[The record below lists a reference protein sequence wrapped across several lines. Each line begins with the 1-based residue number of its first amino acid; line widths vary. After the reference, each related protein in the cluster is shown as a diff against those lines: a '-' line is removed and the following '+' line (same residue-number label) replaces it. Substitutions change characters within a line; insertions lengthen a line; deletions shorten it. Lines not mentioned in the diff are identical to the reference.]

1 MKETLPLVTIMGP
14 TGIGK
19 TSLAFD
25 LYDKLDIEII
35 SVDSVQIYKNLDIG
49 SGKPSKELLKKYPH
63 KLVNKI
69 EPYQSYSSALFRE
82 EALNEICA
90 ASEQNKLP
98 LLVGGTMLYF
108 QSLFLGLSNM
118 PETDPSIR
126 KKITQQAELLG
137 WEEMHRKLVDIDPES
152 ARRIHPNDTQRIQR
166 ALEVYE
172 SSFKTLTDWH
182 KENKKEVNPELSN
195 FKIFQFA
202 IQTEDRELHRENV
215 ASRFLSMLEAGFVS
229 EVESILKI
237 KKMDTNVSSMRS
249 VGYRQVC
256 EFLEGSISYDEM
268 IFKGVTATRQLAK
281 RQMTW
286 LRSWKNLIWLSESS
300 KDMSQEILDK
310 ISNEL

>member
-1 MKETLPLVTIMGP
+1 MGP

-25 LYDKLDIEII
+25 LYDKLDAEII
-35 SVDSVQIYKNLDIG
+35 SVDSVQIYKDLDIG

-63 KLVNKI
+63 KLINKI
-69 EPYQSYSSALFRE
+69 EPHQSYSSALFRE
-82 EALNEICA
+82 EALNEICL

-126 KKITQQAELLG
+126 KKITQQAESLG

-182 KENKKEVNPELSN
+182 KENKKKVNPKLSN

-215 ASRFLSMLEAGFVS
+215 ASRFLSMLEAGLVN

-237 KKMDTNVSSMRS
+237 KKMNTNVSSMRS

-256 EFLEGSISYDEM
+256 EFLEGNISYDEM

-300 KDMSQEILDK
+300 KDMSKEILHK
-310 ISNEL
+310 VSNGL

>member
-1 MKETLPLVTIMGP
+1 MGP

-25 LYDKLDIEII
+25 LYDKLDVEII

-49 SGKPSKELLKKYPH
+49 SGKPSKVLLKKYPH
-63 KLVNKI
+63 KLINKI
-69 EPYQSYSSALFRE
+69 EPYMSYSSALFRE
-82 EALNEICA
+82 EALSEICT

-118 PETDPSIR
+118 PETDPTVR
-126 KKITQQAELLG
+126 KKITQQAKLLG
-137 WEEMHRKLVDIDPES
+137 WEEMHRKLAGIDPES

-172 SSFKTLTDWH
+172 SSLKTLTDWH
-182 KENKKEVNPELSN
+182 KENKKEVNPKLSN

-202 IQTEDRELHRENV
+202 IQTEDRELHRKNV
-215 ASRFLSMLEAGFVS
+215 ACRFQSMIEAGLVN

-237 KKMDTNVSSMRS
+237 KRMDTSVSSMRS

-256 EFLEGSISYDEM
+256 EFLEGNISYDEM

-286 LRSWKNLIWLSESS
+286 LRSWKNLIWLNESS
-300 KDMSQEILDK
+300 QDMSQEVLDK
-310 ISNEL
+310 VSNEL

>member
-1 MKETLPLVTIMGP
+1 MGP

-25 LYDKLDIEII
+25 LYDKLDAEII
-35 SVDSVQIYKNLDIG
+35 SVDSVQIYKDLDIG

-63 KLVNKI
+63 KLINKI
-69 EPYQSYSSALFRE
+69 EPHQSYSSALFRE
-82 EALNEICA
+82 EALNEICL

-126 KKITQQAELLG
+126 KKITQQAESLG

-215 ASRFLSMLEAGFVS
+215 ASRFLSMLEAGLVN

-237 KKMDTNVSSMRS
+237 KKMHTKVSSMRS

-256 EFLEGSISYDEM
+256 EFLEGNISYDEM

-300 KDMSQEILDK
+300 KDMSKEILHK
-310 ISNEL
+310 LSNGL

>member
-1 MKETLPLVTIMGP
+1 MGP

-25 LYDKLDIEII
+25 LYDKLDAEII
-35 SVDSVQIYKNLDIG
+35 SVDSVQIYKDLDIG

-63 KLVNKI
+63 KLISKI
-69 EPYQSYSSALFRE
+69 EPHQSYSSALFRE
-82 EALNEICA
+82 EALNEICL

-126 KKITQQAELLG
+126 KKITQQAESLG

-182 KENKKEVNPELSN
+182 KENKKEVNP
-195 FKIFQFA
+195 K
-202 IQTEDRELHRENV
+202 T
-215 ASRFLSMLEAGFVS
+215 LEF
-229 EVESILKI
+229 
-237 KKMDTNVSSMRS
+237 
-249 VGYRQVC
+249 
-256 EFLEGSISYDEM
+256 
-268 IFKGVTATRQLAK
+268 
-281 RQMTW
+281 
-286 LRSWKNLIWLSESS
+286 
-300 KDMSQEILDK
+300 
-310 ISNEL
+310 

>member
-1 MKETLPLVTIMGP
+1 MGP

-25 LYDKLDIEII
+25 LYDKLDAEII
-35 SVDSVQIYKNLDIG
+35 SVDSVQIYKDLDIG

-63 KLVNKI
+63 KLINKI
-69 EPYQSYSSALFRE
+69 EPHQSYSSALFRE
-82 EALNEICA
+82 EALSEICS

-126 KKITQQAELLG
+126 KKITQQAESLG

-215 ASRFLSMLEAGFVS
+215 ASRFLSMLEAGLVN

-237 KKMDTNVSSMRS
+237 KKMNTKVSSMRS

-256 EFLEGSISYDEM
+256 EFLEGNISYDEM

-300 KDMSQEILDK
+300 KDMSKEILHK
-310 ISNEL
+310 VSNGL

>member
-1 MKETLPLVTIMGP
+1 MGP

-25 LYDKLDIEII
+25 LYDKLDAEII
-35 SVDSVQIYKNLDIG
+35 SVDSVQIYKDLDIG

-63 KLVNKI
+63 KLINKI
-69 EPYQSYSSALFRE
+69 EPHQSYSSALFRE
-82 EALNEICA
+82 EALNEIRS
-90 ASEQNKLP
+90 ASDQNKLP

-126 KKITQQAELLG
+126 KKITQQAESLG
-137 WEEMHRKLVDIDPES
+137 WEEMHRKLIDIDPES

-215 ASRFLSMLEAGFVS
+215 ASRFLSMLEAGLVN

-237 KKMDTNVSSMRS
+237 KKMNTNVSSMRS

-256 EFLEGSISYDEM
+256 EFLEGNISYDEM

-310 ISNEL
+310 VSNGL

>member
-1 MKETLPLVTIMGP
+1 MGP

-25 LYDKLDIEII
+25 LYDQLDVEII
-35 SVDSVQIYKNLDIG
+35 SVDSVQIYKDLDIG

-63 KLVNKI
+63 KLINKI
-69 EPYQSYSSALFRE
+69 EPHQSYSSALFRA
-82 EALNEICA
+82 EALNEICS

-126 KKITQQAELLG
+126 KKITQQAESLG

-182 KENKKEVNPELSN
+182 KENKKEVNPRLSN

-202 IQTEDRELHRENV
+202 IQTEDRELHRENI
-215 ASRFLSMLEAGFVS
+215 ASRFLSMLEAGLVN

-237 KKMDTNVSSMRS
+237 KKMNTKVSSMRS

-256 EFLEGSISYDEM
+256 EFLEGNISYDEM

-310 ISNEL
+310 VSNGL

>member
-1 MKETLPLVTIMGP
+1 MGP

-25 LYDKLDIEII
+25 LYDKLDAEII
-35 SVDSVQIYKNLDIG
+35 SVDSVQIYKDLDIG

-63 KLVNKI
+63 KLINKI
-69 EPYQSYSSALFRE
+69 EPHQSYSSALFRE
-82 EALNEICA
+82 EALNEICS

-126 KKITQQAELLG
+126 KKITQQAESLG
-137 WEEMHRKLVDIDPES
+137 WEEMHTKLVDIDPES

-182 KENKKEVNPELSN
+182 KENKKEVNPKLSN

-215 ASRFLSMLEAGFVS
+215 ASRFLSMLEAGLVN

-237 KKMDTNVSSMRS
+237 KKMNTNVSSMRS

-256 EFLEGSISYDEM
+256 EFLEGNISYDEM

-300 KDMSQEILDK
+300 KDMSKEILHK
-310 ISNEL
+310 VSNGL

>member
-1 MKETLPLVTIMGP
+1 MGP

-25 LYDKLDIEII
+25 LYDKLDVEII

-49 SGKPSKELLKKYPH
+49 SGKPSKVLLKKYPH
-63 KLVNKI
+63 KLINKI
-69 EPYQSYSSALFRE
+69 EPYKFYSSALFRE
-82 EALNEICA
+82 EALSEICT

-118 PETDPSIR
+118 PETDPTVR
-126 KKITQQAELLG
+126 KKITQQAKLLG
-137 WEEMHRKLVDIDPES
+137 WEEMHRKLAGIDPES

-172 SSFKTLTDWH
+172 SSLKTLTDWH
-182 KENKKEVNPELSN
+182 KENKKEVNPKLSN

-202 IQTEDRELHRENV
+202 IQTEDRELHRKNV
-215 ASRFLSMLEAGFVS
+215 ACRFQSMIEAGLVN

-237 KKMDTNVSSMRS
+237 KRMDTSVSSMRS

-256 EFLEGSISYDEM
+256 EFLEGNISYDEM

-286 LRSWKNLIWLSESS
+286 LRSWKNLIWLNESS
-300 KDMSQEILDK
+300 QDMSQEVLDK
-310 ISNEL
+310 VSNEL

>member
-1 MKETLPLVTIMGP
+1 MGP

-25 LYDKLDIEII
+25 LYDKLDAEII
-35 SVDSVQIYKNLDIG
+35 SVDSVQIYKDLDIG

-63 KLVNKI
+63 KLINKI
-69 EPYQSYSSALFRE
+69 EPHQSYSSALFRE
-82 EALNEICA
+82 EALSEICS

-126 KKITQQAELLG
+126 KKITQQAESLG

-182 KENKKEVNPELSN
+182 KENKKEVNPKLSN

-215 ASRFLSMLEAGFVS
+215 ASRFLSMLEAGLVN

-237 KKMDTNVSSMRS
+237 KKMNTKVSSMRS

-256 EFLEGSISYDEM
+256 EFLEGNISYDEM

-300 KDMSQEILDK
+300 KDMSKEILHK
-310 ISNEL
+310 VSNEL

>member
-1 MKETLPLVTIMGP
+1 MGP

-25 LYDKLDIEII
+25 LYDKLDVEII

-49 SGKPSKELLKKYPH
+49 SGKPSKVLLKKYPH
-63 KLVNKI
+63 KLINKI
-69 EPYQSYSSALFRE
+69 EPYKSYSSALFRE
-82 EALNEICA
+82 EALSEICT

-118 PETDPSIR
+118 PETDPTVR
-126 KKITQQAELLG
+126 KKITQQAKLLG
-137 WEEMHRKLVDIDPES
+137 WEEMHRKLAGIDPES

-172 SSFKTLTDWH
+172 SSLKTLTDWH
-182 KENKKEVNPELSN
+182 KENKKEVNPKLSN

-202 IQTEDRELHRENV
+202 IQTEDRELHRKNV
-215 ASRFLSMLEAGFVS
+215 ACRFQSMIEAGLVN

-237 KKMDTNVSSMRS
+237 KKMNTNVSSMRS

-256 EFLEGSISYDEM
+256 EFLEGNISYDEM

-300 KDMSQEILDK
+300 KDMSKEILHK
-310 ISNEL
+310 VSNGL

>member
-1 MKETLPLVTIMGP
+1 M
-14 TGIGK
+14 
-19 TSLAFD
+19 S
-25 LYDKLDIEII
+25 
-35 SVDSVQIYKNLDIG
+35 
-49 SGKPSKELLKKYPH
+49 
-63 KLVNKI
+63 
-69 EPYQSYSSALFRE
+69 
-82 EALNEICA
+82 EICS

-126 KKITQQAELLG
+126 KKITQQAKSLG
-137 WEEMHRKLVDIDPES
+137 WEEMYRKLVDIDPES

-182 KENKKEVNPELSN
+182 KENKKEVNPKLSN

-215 ASRFLSMLEAGFVS
+215 ASRFLSMLEAGLVN

-237 KKMDTNVSSMRS
+237 KKMNTNVSSMRS

-256 EFLEGSISYDEM
+256 EFLEGNISYDEM

-300 KDMSQEILDK
+300 KDMSKEILHK
-310 ISNEL
+310 VSNGL

>member
-1 MKETLPLVTIMGP
+1 MGP

-25 LYDKLDIEII
+25 LYDKLDAEII
-35 SVDSVQIYKNLDIG
+35 SVDSVQIYKDLDIG

-63 KLVNKI
+63 KLINKI
-69 EPYQSYSSALFRE
+69 EPHQSYSSALFRA
-82 EALNEICA
+82 EALNEICS

-126 KKITQQAELLG
+126 KKITQQAESLG
-137 WEEMHRKLVDIDPES
+137 WEEMHRKLVDIDQES

-202 IQTEDRELHRENV
+202 IQTEDRELHRENI
-215 ASRFLSMLEAGFVS
+215 ASRFLSMLEAGLVN

-237 KKMDTNVSSMRS
+237 KKMNTNVSSMRS

-256 EFLEGSISYDEM
+256 EFLEGNISYDEM

-300 KDMSQEILDK
+300 KDMSKEILHK
-310 ISNEL
+310 VSNGL